1 MAGSFNKFICVGR
14 LTRDPEMRTLSG
26 GSTVTKFTV
35 AVDRRG
41 RGANRE
47 NRETDF
53 FDVTAWEKLAETCNT
68 YLKKGMLVLVD
79 GRIQI
84 RSYEDRDGVKR
95 KAIDVIANDM
105 QMLDRPNQGS
115 ASNGSTRDF
124 NGYGEDAYRAP
135 GDGNQGSNEEMDD
148 EIPF

>member
-14 LTRDPEMRTLSG
+14 LTRDPEMRALSSG
-26 GSTVTKFTV
+26 ANVAKFTV

-41 RGANRE
+41 RGVNRE

-53 FDVTAWEKLAETCNT
+53 FDVTAWDRLAETCNT
-68 YLKKGMLVLVD
+68 YLKKGMLVLVE
-79 GRIQI
+79 GRVQI

-95 KAIDVIANDM
+95 KAFDVIASDM
-105 QMLDRPNQGS
+105 QMLDRP
-115 ASNGSTRDF
+115 ANGSGDDTYR
-124 NGYGEDAYRAP
+124 EEAYRAP
-135 GDGNQGSNEEMDD
+135 SSGGGFTADESIDD

>member
-14 LTRDPEMRTLSG
+14 LTRDPELRALSSG
-26 GSTVTKFTV
+26 ANVAKFTV

-47 NRETDF
+47 NREADF
-53 FDVTAWEKLAETCNT
+53 FDVTAWDRLAETCNT
-68 YLKKGMLVLVD
+68 YLKKGMLVLVE

-84 RSYEDRDGVKR
+84 RTYEDKDGVKR
-95 KAIDVIANDM
+95 KAVDLIANDM
-105 QMLDRPNQGS
+105 QMLDRPS
-115 ASNGSTRDF
+115 ANAGDDGYRD
-124 NGYGEDAYRAP
+124 DSYRAP
-135 GDGNQGSNEEMDD
+135 AGGGGGAADDSVDD

>member
-14 LTRDPEMRTLSG
+14 LTRDPEMRALSSG
-26 GSTVTKFTV
+26 ANVVKFTV

-41 RGANRE
+41 RGTNRE

-53 FDVTAWEKLAETCNT
+53 FDITAWDRLAETCNT
-68 YLKKGMLVLVD
+68 YLKKGMLVLID
-79 GRIQI
+79 GRVQI

-95 KAIDVIANDM
+95 KAVDVIANDM
-105 QMLDRPNQGS
+105 QMLDRPGAGGGS
-115 ASNGSTRDF
+115 GEER
-124 NGYGEDAYRAP
+124 YGEESYRAP
-135 GDGNQGSNEEMDD
+135 SSGGSGSGFTADESMDD

>member
-14 LTRDPEMRTLSG
+14 LTRDPELRALSSG
-26 GSTVTKFTV
+26 ANVAKFTV

-41 RGANRE
+41 RGTNRE

-53 FDVTAWEKLAETCNT
+53 FDVTAWDRLAETCNT
-68 YLKKGMLVLVD
+68 YLKKGMLVLIE

-95 KAIDVIANDM
+95 KAVDLIANDM
-105 QMLDRPNQGS
+105 QMLDRPGS
-115 ASNGSTRDF
+115 GASGDEAYRD
-124 NGYGEDAYRAP
+124 DAYRAP
-135 GDGNQGSNEEMDD
+135 SNGGGVPADEMDD

>member
-14 LTRDPEMRTLSG
+14 LTRDPEMRALSSG
-26 GSTVTKFTV
+26 ANVAKFTV

-41 RGANRE
+41 RGTSRE

-53 FDVTAWEKLAETCNT
+53 FDVTAWDRLAETCNT
-68 YLKKGMLVLVD
+68 YLKKGMLVLVE

-95 KAIDVIANDM
+95 KAIDLIANEM
-105 QMLDRPNQGS
+105 QMLDRPSGGAS
-115 ASNGSTRDF
+115 TDEGYRDESYRGSNGTGTSPAAD
-124 NGYGEDAYRAP
+124 E
-135 GDGNQGSNEEMDD
+135 SVDD

>member
-14 LTRDPEMRTLSG
+14 LTRDPEMRALSSG
-26 GSTVTKFTV
+26 ANVAKFTV

-41 RGANRE
+41 RGTNRE

-53 FDVTAWEKLAETCNT
+53 FDVTAWDRLAEICNT
-68 YLKKGMLVLVD
+68 YLKKGMSVLVE

-84 RSYEDRDGVKR
+84 RTYEDRDGVKR
-95 KAIDVIANDM
+95 KAVDLIANEM
-105 QMLDRPNQGS
+105 QMLDRPSSGAS
-115 ASNGSTRDF
+115 GEEGYSREDSFRGSNGSGGGLAAD
-124 NGYGEDAYRAP
+124 EP
-135 GDGNQGSNEEMDD
+135 VDD

>member
-14 LTRDPEMRTLSG
+14 LTRDPELRALSSG
-26 GSTVTKFTV
+26 ANVAKFTV

-41 RGANRE
+41 RGTNRE

-53 FDVTAWEKLAETCNT
+53 FDVTAWDRLAETCNT
-68 YLKKGMLVLVD
+68 YLKKGMLVLVE

-95 KAIDVIANDM
+95 KAIDLIANDM
-105 QMLDRPNQGS
+105 QMLDRPGNSGFGEGANRDDAGQ
-115 ASNGSTRDF
+115 ASSGGFTADES
-124 NGYGEDAYRAP
+124 
-135 GDGNQGSNEEMDD
+135 MDD